1 MYIALNIKEYTRK
14 YVIFKRINSKMH
26 LLAPMEIN
34 RERIAMKLGEKN
46 ILVFVEF
53 FCPSEE

>member
-1 MYIALNIKEYTRK
+1 MY
-14 YVIFKRINSKMH
+14 F
-26 LLAPMEIN
+26 LAPMEIN
-34 RERIAMKLGEKN
+34 PERIAMKLGEKN